1 MSIQTELNSQ
11 EHSGIMHEKYI
22 YMDNNLYEELAERTV
37 QDENIIFFWKVQNE
51 KLNRMRP
58 L

>member
-1 MSIQTELNSQ
+1 MSIQTESNSQ

-22 YMDNNLYEELAERTV
+22 YNLYEELAERTV